1 MPTHKQAVSFQYL
14 TRYQEIRNVN
24 LSVREEHTHWIET
37 ICIIKEETF
46 YLVHVYG
53 TKQEEV
59 FGRSKDRWGENGNR
73 NVDIF

>member
-14 TRYQEIRNVN
+14 TRYQEIFQSER
-24 LSVREEHTHWIET
+24 STHWIET